1 MRIQNRPDLY
11 ENRPTTLGAVL
22 IPTGVY
28 PVILADVQSFDSSH
42 GTRLALTF
50 EVIEGAHAGERLTES
65 ATINARGKLAELVEG
80 MGEMRGLSLESL
92 RGLIGH
98 RCRILVRHDQT
109 KAGTPFARVAMTL
122 R

>member
-50 EVIEGAHAGERLTES
+50 EVIEGAHVGERLTAASFCIPRAAIE
-65 ATINARGKLAELVEG
+65 ALINAQASAVEVCAYLVLA
-80 MGEMRGLSLESL
+80 RFTDPTGLYSTASVNAVFKYAS
-92 RGLIGH
+92 IN
-98 RCRILVRHDQT
+98 
-109 KAGTPFARVAMTL
+109 
-122 R
+122 